1 MSPESLRIDLSEFPT
16 SAEDVGAGKG
26 KDPPGHTP
34 RRVLSRGLR
43 WAALLLFLGL
53 LPFFTLV
60 RVSVFLFQR
69 YELTSWLSLAGG
81 AAATLLLLSSY
92 LAAVSLRLGG
102 RGRVP
107 GPLLKGTGILV
118 GAYCLFTLL
127 YLSAGNAKTEDVRT
141 TYTSLNPLLRV
152 GVSTLLLVDRD
163 GVLTATSRTLDDY
176 SAWGLPTNEAS
187 LHLPQEDG
195 YVYAVDVRTVGRPEW
210 RNRLVNL
217 YFRAMGFGTLR
228 HVGTADHLHVFLPP
242 PGDEQRPD
250 AGG

>member
-1 MSPESLRIDLSEFPT
+1 MSPESLRIDLSDFPT
-16 SAEDVGAGKG
+16 PAKEVGAGQR

-34 RRVLSRGLR
+34 GRVLSRGLR
-43 WAALLLFLGL
+43 WATLLLFLGI
-53 LPFFTLV
+53 LPFFTLI

-69 YELTSWLSLAGG
+69 YELNSWLSLVGG
-81 AAATLLLLSSY
+81 ASATLLLLSFY
-92 LAAVSLRLGG
+92 LAVVSFRLGG

-107 GPLLKGTGILV
+107 GPLMKGTGILV

-127 YLSAGNAKTEDVRT
+127 YLSAGNAKTDEVRI

-163 GVLTATSRTLDDY
+163 GVLTATSRAGEDY
-176 SAWGLPTNEAS
+176 SAWGLPTNESS
-187 LHLPQEDG
+187 LHIPQEDG
-195 YVYAVDVRTVGRPEW
+195 YVYAVDIRTVGRPEW
-210 RNRLVNL
+210 RNRIVTL

-242 PGDEQRPD
+242 PGREQRLN